1 MIGEVNDA
9 VVDWGK
15 ANNNQSTIKATEKIT
30 KFVPIPDSIWN
41 IIAEADRV
49 VFEKES
55 DRSRG
60 LIFYK

>member
-9 VVDWGK
+9 VVGWGK
-15 ANNNQSTIKATEKIT
+15 ANNNQSTIKVTEKIT